1 MSRSYSRSVSRSRSY
16 TRSPRCGVLTSLD
29 LFQNLRVASLVES
42 TG

>member
-16 TRSPRCGVLTSLD
+16 TRSPRCGVLTILD
-29 LFQNLRVASLVES
+29 LFPNLRLACLFES